1 VIKIEEIIIPSVQM
15 IDDDF
20 GIIFQLALFVS
31 NIKKEMCGVLI
42 F

>member
-1 VIKIEEIIIPSVQM
+1 M

-31 NIKKEMCGVLI
+31 NIEKKMCGVWI